1 MFLTFVKKL
10 LMKNLFHKETY
21 EETIQRLIALEP
33 SAKREWGKMEAAQML
48 AHCKAAF
55 SVPLSEK
62 KIPRTFVGIAFGWMF
77 KHSLYNDKP
86 WKQNLPTAA
95 AFKITDIR
103 NFDKEKREL
112 TALIDQFYTL
122 GPAKVGLHPHPVFG
136 SYTSD
141 QWGQAMYKHL
151 DHHLRQFG
159 V

>member
-1 MFLTFVKKL
+1 
-10 LMKNLFHKETY
+10 MKNLFNKEVY
-21 EETIQRLIALEP
+21 EEIIQRLNAFTA
-33 SAKREWGKMEAAQML
+33 SADRQWGKMEAAQML

-62 KIPRTFVGIAFGWMF
+62 KLPRSFIGLTVGWLF

-86 WKQNLPTAA
+86 WRKNLPTAP
-95 AFKITDIR
+95 AFRITDHR
-103 NFDKEKREL
+103 NFEKEKKEL
-112 TALIDQFYTL
+112 TMLVDRFYTL
-122 GPAKVGLHPHPVFG
+122 GPGKVGLFPHPLFG